1 MMCAAVSPLNLF
13 MYVRAAFLEA
23 SSAEPLTRSSHAAEE
38 RPSWLLK
45 PDLLP
50 TDLDSMVDMRAEDDL
65 SKALFSCFRLSYTAI
80 FDRCCERVN
89 APVEVIDDVA
99 ARIAAA
105 VANFMVVI

>member
-80 FDRCCERVN
+80 FDRCCDRVN